1 MSVLKNKRYLSPMEF
16 VTNGYEIEKH
26 SLDFVKRLSVKNNRI
41 YQEPVRKLA
50 MLQADVAYIANEI
63 YPTTR
68 TEFLVRRIL
77 FGFSTAVLHAL
88 DKRMGDVYEVMMVNP
103 SEAFNRKNGKPI
115 PEAEA
120 TRILDNMAE
129 TLGGMIDNQDTLLKG
144 IRESDKHRAAKLPD
158 DEAVFTEALTEAVK
172 ALSQSVVSI
181 FIQ

>member
-1 MSVLKNKRYLSPMEF
+1 MEF
-16 VTNGYEIEKH
+16 VTNGYEIEKY

-129 TLGGMIDNQDTLLKG
+129 TLGCMIDNQDALLKG
-144 IRESDKHRAAKLPD
+144 VRESDKRRAAKLPD